1 MTDDLRPDPLH
12 EAVPPG
18 VGAAPRFP
26 ASLVAGLPT
35 LREPSA

>member
-18 VGAAPRFP
+18 TGAGPGFRAGR
-26 ASLVAGLPT
+26 VAELPSSS
-35 LREPSA
+35 EPSA